1 MRWFWIDRFTYFKR
15 GERAEAIKNIS
26 LTEEPV
32 DEYMPGHPVL
42 PSSLIIEGLAQTG
55 GILVADMS
63 DFEKRVVLAKVG
75 KATFHVPARPGDT
88 LRYSATVDDLQDD
101 GAVISA
107 VSYCGD
113 TLQAEVE
120 MLFAFL
126 DEERFG
132 TGQLFN
138 PADLLIMLRLMRLW
152 EVAQDENGQPLAV
165 SKNLL
170 DDKGAPYV
178 QASTN

>member
-1 MRWFWIDRFTYFKR
+1 MRWFWLDRFTCFKS
-15 GERAEAIKNIS
+15 GERAEGIKNVS

-32 DEYMPGHPVL
+32 DEYLPGYPVF
-42 PSSLIIEGLAQTG
+42 PNSLIIEGLAQTG
-55 GILVADMS
+55 GILVAEAF
-63 DFEKRVVLAKVG
+63 DFRERIVLAKVSSA
-75 KATFHVPARPGDT
+75 KFDQPARPGDT
-88 LRYSATVDDLQDD
+88 LHYAATIDDLQND

-107 VSYCGD
+107 TSHCEGNV
-113 TLQAEVE
+113 QAEVQ

-152 EVAQDENGQPLAV
+152 EVAQDKHGNPLPV

-170 DDKGAPYV
+170 SDEA
-178 QASTN
+178 A

>member
-1 MRWFWIDRFTYFKR
+1 MRWFWIDRFTYFR
-15 GERAEAIKNIS
+15 RRDRAEAIKNVS
-26 LTEEPV
+26 LAEDPV
-32 DEYMPGHPVL
+32 DEYMPGHPVF
-42 PSSLIIEGLAQTG
+42 PSTLIIEGLAQTG
-55 GILVADMS
+55 GILVADVF
-63 DFEKRVVLAKVG
+63 DFRERVVLAKVG
-75 KATFHVPARPGDT
+75 SAKFHQPARPGDT
-88 LRYSATVDDLQDD
+88 LEYSATIDDLQND

-107 VSYCGD
+107 TSHCGGK
-113 TLQAEVE
+113 LQAEVQ

-152 EVAQDENGQPLAV
+152 EVAVDEDGNPLPL

-170 DDKGAPYV
+170 DDNDTADVKAP
-178 QASTN
+178 S